1 MQNLR
6 QIAKSIYYFFFA
18 KIAHTALRKSKA
30 QDEKTH
36 SKKTINIV
44 CRFRVQ
50 NGLTNGANYHMCA
63 LEKLGYDVRRIDI
76 TPAIRNPLKK
86 IEGSKQDIYIFH
98 CAAPQFLQQAWP
110 LRESLK
116 ESGKRIGYFAWE
128 LPEPPV
134 NWPVYDDVWDEIWT
148 TSSFSAQGLGKLYK
162 CPIHVV
168 PHVMEKYS
176 PAPRVWKKGQESL
189 TFLTMADARSG
200 LTRKNPAAAVDA
212 FQKAFPTKQDVSLI
226 IKLQGSTDI
235 PEIKAFV
242 ESVTK
247 DSRIKVLMKTL
258 SREEIDELITKSHVF
273 VSLHRAEGFSL
284 PLLEA
289 RMAGLAT
296 IATAWSGNMDF
307 MNKNDS
313 VLVPARLVEMFDES
327 GVYGTVTW
335 ADPDTD
341 FAARAMRRMY
351 DDPEKMAAIAR
362 AGWEASS
369 PEKQLEEYEIAIKKA
384 GL

>member
-116 ESGKRIGYFAWE
+116 ESGKRIDRLFRMGIAGA
-128 LPEPPV
+128 
-134 NWPVYDDVWDEIWT
+134 T
-148 TSSFSAQGLGKLYK
+148 GKL
-162 CPIHVV
+162 
-168 PHVMEKYS
+168 
-176 PAPRVWKKGQESL
+176 
-189 TFLTMADARSG
+189 
-200 LTRKNPAAAVDA
+200 
-212 FQKAFPTKQDVSLI
+212 
-226 IKLQGSTDI
+226 
-235 PEIKAFV
+235 
-242 ESVTK
+242 
-247 DSRIKVLMKTL
+247 
-258 SREEIDELITKSHVF
+258 
-273 VSLHRAEGFSL
+273 
-284 PLLEA
+284 
-289 RMAGLAT
+289 AGL
-296 IATAWSGNMDF
+296 
-307 MNKNDS
+307 
-313 VLVPARLVEMFDES
+313 
-327 GVYGTVTW
+327 
-335 ADPDTD
+335 
-341 FAARAMRRMY
+341 
-351 DDPEKMAAIAR
+351 
-362 AGWEASS
+362 
-369 PEKQLEEYEIAIKKA
+369 
-384 GL
+384 